1 MLTKSFKFFPKVYDN
16 PSRSDY
22 SPSFGNFHIGQG
34 ECEYLEIGHVLA
46 DGGDRYGVSTISF
59 DNHEELLWMGNL
71 GVSSS
76 IKKKFV
82 KN

>member
-1 MLTKSFKFFPKVYDN
+1 MYDN

-76 IKKKFV
+76 INKKKE
-82 KN
+82 N